1 MFQFDDVF
9 FFGLSDHFFIED
21 IEKKQFVYLHDH
33 RLMTEHIDRMVVLSI
48 YKGVLIFG
56 RCVNP
61 YMCTIYCYNT
71 WKLSNFIKI
80 HS

>member
-9 FFGLSDHFFIED
+9 FLVFLTTSLLKIK
-21 IEKKQFVYLHDH
+21 KKQFVYLHDH